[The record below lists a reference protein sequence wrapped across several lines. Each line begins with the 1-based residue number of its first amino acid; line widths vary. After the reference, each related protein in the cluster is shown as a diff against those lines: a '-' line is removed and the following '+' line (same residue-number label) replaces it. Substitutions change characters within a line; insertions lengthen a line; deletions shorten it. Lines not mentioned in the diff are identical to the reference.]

1 MKEKKINNL
10 LIYLFFFIY
19 FIIGFSIYKDYGI
32 GIEEHFQR
40 QNGFYW
46 LQKILSSLKINDL
59 SFLALEK
66 YQEIRSYDPS
76 LPDPNFFNFYGIAF
90 DVPTAFFEIIFELNN
105 SKSYFEIRHLFNF
118 FFFLLVLFFFTKF

>member
-1 MKEKKINNL
+1 MGEKKINNL
-10 LIYLFFFIY
+10 LIYLLFFIY

-46 LQKILSSLKINDL
+46 LQKILSILKIDHL

-66 YQEIRSYDPS
+66 YQ
-76 LPDPNFFNFYGIAF
+76 
-90 DVPTAFFEIIFELNN
+90 
-105 SKSYFEIRHLFNF
+105 
-118 FFFLLVLFFFTKF
+118 